1 MAVNIEDAGF
11 EIRDMIAWVYG
22 QGFPKSLDV
31 SKAIDSA
38 GGASPAEQAR
48 VLKAKRTSAGMTR
61 EVLAD
66 AVGCTTSSVRDW
78 EEGRARAVGAT
89 VEHIIPSRAYRSRL
103 ADILGYTK
111 DERKIAGVSVDR
123 RGDGTVYGVGHAGV
137 LREGGNT
144 DAAKQWQGWGTALKP
159 ALEPITMA
167 RKPLDGC
174 TVAENVL
181 RHGTGAINIDGA
193 RVEAP
198 EGITNGGN
206 YTIKHAENANGEWGM
221 KAQGRAT
228 PHNLGRFPANF
239 IHDGSEEVT
248 GLFPGEDGKNAARFF
263 YCAKA
268 SASERGKNNGHPTVK
283 PLALVRYLC
292 RLITPPNGTILD
304 PFAGSGT
311 MGVAAEAE
319 GFNSI
324 LIEKEQRWLEVAR
337 NRIAQ
342 VAPLYSEVTT

>member
-1 MAVNIEDAGF
+1 VVGSYSGATNIG
-11 EIRDMIAWVYG
+11 R
-22 QGFPKSLDV
+22 
-31 SKAIDSA
+31 AID
-38 GGASPAEQAR
+38 G
-48 VLKAKRTSAGMTR
+48 KR
-61 EVLAD
+61 
-66 AVGCTTSSVRDW
+66 
-78 EEGRARAVGAT
+78 
-89 VEHIIPSRAYRSRL
+89 
-103 ADILGYTK
+103 GYGH
-111 DERKIAGVSVDR
+111 DGVSCAGVDR
-123 RGDGTVYGVGHAGV
+123 TVYVTAPA
-137 LREGGNT
+137 T
-144 DAAKQWQGWGTALKP
+144 DAAKQWHGWGTALKP

-268 SASERGKNNGHPTVK
+268 SASERGKNNGHPTIK

-319 GFNSI
+319 GFNSV